1 MQILLIDNYDSFTY
15 NLYDYLAQLGAVCRL
30 VRNDETEF
38 DTLCGYAEAA
48 DALVLSPGP
57 KRPENAGHLMRLVD
71 WAWNKKPILGV
82 CLGHQAL
89 CEYFGAQLVY
99 AKQQMHGKTSFVQ
112 HNQKGL
118 FEHLPKQVQVMRYH
132 SLIIENLPACL
143 EATAYSLDTQEL
155 MAMQHKT
162 LPLVGVQFH
171 PESIESPEGLKM
183 LSNWLKLVKI
193 GLKNSQKL
201 EKNV

>member
-1 MQILLIDNYDSFTY
+1 
-15 NLYDYLAQLGAVCRL
+15 
-30 VRNDETEF
+30 
-38 DTLCGYAEAA
+38 
-48 DALVLSPGP
+48 
-57 KRPENAGHLMRLVD
+57 
-71 WAWNKKPILGV
+71 
-82 CLGHQAL
+82 
-89 CEYFGAQLVY
+89 
-99 AKQQMHGKTSFVQ
+99 
-112 HNQKGL
+112 
-118 FEHLPKQVQVMRYH
+118 MRYH

>member
-15 NLYDYLAQLGAVCRL
+15 NLYDYLSQLGAVCRL
-30 VRNDETEF
+30 VRNDET
-38 DTLCGYAEAA
+38 DLKTLCQYAEQA

-57 KRPENAGHLMRLVD
+57 KRPENAGLLMQLV
-71 WAWNKKPILGV
+71 AEIWNKKPILGV

-89 CEYFGAQLVY
+89 CEYFGARLCY
-99 AKQQMHGKTSFVQ
+99 AKQQMHGKTSYLQ
-112 HNQKGL
+112 HNQKGI
-118 FEHLPKQVQVMRYH
+118 FEHLSEQLQVMRYH
-132 SLIIENLPACL
+132 SLIIEDLPECL

-155 MAMQHKT
+155 MAFQHKN

-183 LSNWLKLVKI
+183 LSNWLKMVKI